1 MTFAGLKYFIRLLF
15 SNIVN
20 HLNYAIS
27 QHIIQPE
34 HCMLRKQSKHPEEP
48 HEMKLQRHQLAM

>member
-1 MTFAGLKYFIRLLF
+1 MTFAGLKYLTRLLF

-20 HLNYAIS
+20 HLNYTIS

-34 HCMLRKQSKHPEEP
+34 HCMLRENYEHSEESLDV
-48 HEMKLQRHQLAM
+48 KF